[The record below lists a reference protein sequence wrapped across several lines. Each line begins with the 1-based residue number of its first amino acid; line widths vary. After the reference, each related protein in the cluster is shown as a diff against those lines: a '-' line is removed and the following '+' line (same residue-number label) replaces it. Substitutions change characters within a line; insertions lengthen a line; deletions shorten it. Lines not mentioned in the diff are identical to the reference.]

1 MNSETVTRYGKYV
14 MFVLWLL
21 ECLCSIAI
29 IRLVVGRNFT
39 VIFSVVV
46 FMFVGFL
53 IMLQMSRKMENSFP
67 VFCYAFFCFASL
79 LGIFMCVIT
88 QSSFFL
94 LYISFIE
101 WLIACF
107 SFRKEV
113 ANRLLLI
120 QAASLLVLLAWNVF
134 GTEGDYNLNVRD
146 VIVTICCMA
155 LCCWIVI
162 GFISILNE
170 QQKKNNNQ
178 QQSLDD
184 LLYIVESLRDE
195 ATGQAEKQVSEIS
208 YMANAIH
215 RLNRTVHS
223 MNEAIAKES
232 DIEKIHEYSGI
243 IAESVGSIHK
253 MTEEIST
260 FMRLEKGEVV
270 LQEKPYDLGKLL
282 WEIVEDIHL
291 QAEKKNLSLLLS
303 VGENVPRR
311 FIGDCALVGDVFRI
325 LLSNAVQYTDRGTI
339 EIKIFQGKQATKEDA
354 PQICVDVCDTG
365 RGIKEKDLQQIF
377 KPYYHVE
384 EYNTRNGYHSGLGLY
399 IASQYAALLKGEL
412 SVESEYGKGSTFHF
426 HFEQIVDCEEEQGQN
441 GLFTYMEEMANLVGQ
456 ARVTEQLKTKAKSPE
471 REHRIENIDNEIDL
485 PPILGIDWNVA
496 LQFLATRKNI
506 LDTLEQFHK
515 SGYENLK
522 QLRDCFNEIGQDV
535 EDAYH
540 LFQIKAHSM
549 KSNLKMIGAME
560 LSEQAKELEYAARD
574 KDKEM
579 ICASTVVFID
589 ACTELLIAV
598 GKIPEIVNKNR
609 TIRESYDK
617 GAVTALLDEVI
628 KAMENFD
635 MESADETMKKLEGY
649 EYPQQI
655 QEFVNELSGKVLNL
669 DTDGAK
675 ESIAKIKEL
684 IQ

>member
-14 MFVLWLL
+14 MYVLWLL

-29 IRLVVGRNFT
+29 IMFVVGRNFT
-39 VIFSVVV
+39 VIISVLA
-46 FMFVGFL
+46 FMLVGSL
-53 IMLQMSRKMENSFP
+53 IMFYTSRKPESSFSA
-67 VFCYAFFCFASL
+67 FCYAFFGLASL
-79 LGIFMCVIT
+79 LSLFMCVIT

-101 WLIACF
+101 WLIVYF

-113 ANRLLLI
+113 GNRLLLI

-134 GTEGDYNLNVRD
+134 GTNGDYNLNVRD

-170 QQKKNNNQ
+170 QQKKNNIQ

-195 ATGQAEKQVSEIS
+195 AKGRAENQVNEIS

-215 RLNRTVHS
+215 RMNRTVHS
-223 MNEAIAKES
+223 MNEAIGKET

-243 IAESVGSIHK
+243 IAESVSSIHK

-260 FMRLEKGEVV
+260 FMKLEKSEVS
-270 LQEKPYDLGKLL
+270 LQEKPYDLGELL
-282 WEIVEDIHL
+282 WEIVEDTRT

-303 VGENVPRR
+303 VGEDVPCR
-311 FIGDCALVGDVFRI
+311 FLGDSALVGDVFRI
-325 LLSNAVQYTDRGTI
+325 LLSNAVQYTERGTI
-339 EIKIFQGKQATKEDA
+339 EIKIYQGKQVSKEHVV
-354 PQICVDVCDTG
+354 QLCLDVCDTG
-365 RGIKEKDLQQIF
+365 CGIKEKELQRIF
-377 KPYYHVE
+377 KPYYRVE
-384 EYNTRNGYHSGLGLY
+384 EYNARTGYHAGLGLY
-399 IASQYAALLKGEL
+399 IASKYATFLRGKL

-426 HFEQIVDCEEEQGQN
+426 YFEQTEDCEEEQKQN
-441 GLFTYMEEMANLVGQ
+441 RLLTYMEEMANHVEQ
-456 ARVTEQLKTKAKSPE
+456 AGVTEQLKTKVKSPE
-471 REHRIENIDNEIDL
+471 REYRIENIDNEIDL
-485 PPILGIDWNVA
+485 PPIFGIDWNVA
-496 LQFLATRKNI
+496 IQFLATRKNV

-522 QLRDCFNEIGQDV
+522 QIRDYYNEIGQDV
-535 EDAYH
+535 EDAFH

-579 ICASTVVFID
+579 ICANAACFID

-617 GAVTALLDEVI
+617 GVVPGLLDEVI
-628 KAMENFD
+628 QAMEHFD